1 MVKSPIFHGKP
12 WLNHHF
18 SWWNQSIFANFH
30 GPRSRQDASEW
41 SDLRRSLPC
50 LLGDGCAGQRS
61 LADWEWCG
69 CPPMVRN
76 GCGPCFLSHGGTPRA
91 GWFTIE
97 NPIENGWF
105 GGTPILRNL
114 HIAIWCTMAMYHVK
128 KNMWSVIEQRFH
140 VICHRFRSVLSSEV
154 FHLKWHHVHPSSLL
168 KLSSVCKPVKFMAN
182 IPC

>member
-1 MVKSPIFHGKP
+1 MVNMVKPPSFMVKP
-12 WLNHHF
+12 NHF
-18 SWWNQSIFANFH
+18 RQFH
-30 GPRSRQDASEW
+30 GPKSLGQDASEW
-41 SDLRRSLPC
+41 SDLRLSLPC

-69 CPPMVRN
+69 CPPAMVRN
-76 GCGPCFLSHGGTPRA
+76 GCGPCFLSHGGTPIA

-97 NPIENGWF
+97 NPIDNGWF
-105 GGTPILRNL
+105 GGTTILTDL
-114 HIAIWCTMAMYHVK
+114 HIAIWCIMAMYHVE

-168 KLSSVCKPVKFMAN
+168 KLSKCLQASQIHGKHPLLD
-182 IPC
+182 